1 MEDRIVRWEAEAE
14 PNRFSRAKRFKYR
27 TQTSKVTKSA
37 ASMVCTCKH
46 LSLPT
51 PQFHGSMEA
60 CGLEDTLSVHVTRLQ
75 LVYIG
80 VTSTFLPPHSQP
92 PGGLLKRSIGYKRS
106 PGWGEWAGAIVGSNW
121 SGCNLSSKLGLSTF
135 STIFWWLSF
144 SSWQTFACYGVS
156 DSEFLNVWW
165 ILPILRRSSRITGS
179 GWGDSDRKEGAGR
192 HRRSALADDG
202 GPWPCSGPAKL
213 QWKNHIFPSLDLGKT
228 MMMMMLMLMLVM
240 MMMMMRFW
248 MDFFVVDQN
257 HRLLVP
263 SCTTIAVFV
272 ARIQLQRW
280 EPRLRR
286 SCSALVH
293 LQRVDVND
301 RCVTMWP
308 PCTICGTVIDALC
321 I

>member
-1 MEDRIVRWEAEAE
+1 MEDRIVRREAEAE

-165 ILPILRRSSRITGS
+165 ILPILRSSRITGS

-213 QWKNHIFPSLDLGKT
+213 QWKNHIFPSLDLGKP
-228 MMMMMLMLMLVM
+228 
-240 MMMMMRFW
+240 W
-248 MDFFVVDQN
+248 WWWWWCWCWCWWWWWDFGWISLWLTRTTAYLY
-257 HRLLVP
+257 HLVP
-263 SCTTIAVFV
+263 P
-272 ARIQLQRW
+272 LQF
-280 EPRLRR
+280 L
-286 SCSALVH
+286 
-293 LQRVDVND
+293 
-301 RCVTMWP
+301 
-308 PCTICGTVIDALC
+308 
-321 I
+321 